1 VLSRHGGSRNR
12 KIDFSSERRVL
23 TRRGYEMRPRG
34 LKPALV
40 WELYAA
46 LEAPLF
52 HGAANVPRG
61 ARAFDGAPNVPPVP
75 RPNGTPNAPRLP
87 VHFGGAPNIPRGA
100 RAFGGARFCCGRYCR
115 SRAKLRC
122 IETCAAAGAGS
133 SSAVRATDSSAMRRA
148 SGKGRRSARMRAA
161 CRSWFASS
169 AVAWT

>member
-1 VLSRHGGSRNR
+1 MLSRHGGSRNR

-61 ARAFDGAPNVPPVP
+61 ARAFDGAANVPRGAWAFDGAPNVPPVP

-87 VHFGGAPNIPRGA
+87 AFWRCPEHSSRCAGIRRCSVLL
-100 RAFGGARFCCGRYCR
+100 RALLQEPCEAALHRNLCRRRRRVFECGTSHR
-115 SRAKLRC
+115 
-122 IETCAAAGAGS
+122 
-133 SSAVRATDSSAMRRA
+133 
-148 SGKGRRSARMRAA
+148 
-161 CRSWFASS
+161 
-169 AVAWT
+169 